1 MKIKVLHNLPQLK
14 AAIDRVG
21 KQARFAMAVALT
33 RTAKDVQSAVPAE
46 LERDLDRPTDFTK
59 RGLFITPARRDSLVA
74 VVGFKD
80 RQAKYMAL
88 QIAGGVYR
96 PGEAGIRLPGDI
108 VLNSFGNIPRG
119 VIKRLKAAAAQGT
132 LGPAIAKRINANGN
146 RRKGAAP
153 VQLFVGKPQG
163 KGWESAPMGIWR
175 RVPPATP
182 GGQGKLVPVIVFED
196 KPVTYRKRFDFDA
209 LGRRIVAQRFQT
221 HFTAEFQK
229 AIRTAR

>member
-1 MKIKVLHNLPQLK
+1 MKIKVVHNLPQLK
-14 AAIDRVG
+14 AAMDKLG
-21 KQARFAMAVALT
+21 KQARFAAAVALT
-33 RTAKDVQSAVPAE
+33 RTAKDVQAAVPAE

-59 RGLFITPARRDSLVA
+59 RGTFIVPARKDRLEA

-119 VIKRLKAAAAQGT
+119 VIKRLKVAAAQGT

-146 RRKGAAP
+146 RRKGAKP

-163 KGWESAPMGIWR
+163 KGWENAPMGIWR
-175 RVPPATP
+175 RIPPATP

-196 KPVTYRKRFDFDA
+196 QPVTYRKRFDFPA
-209 LGRRIVAQRFQT
+209 LGRRVVAQKFSA
-221 HFTAEFQK
+221 HFKTAFEG